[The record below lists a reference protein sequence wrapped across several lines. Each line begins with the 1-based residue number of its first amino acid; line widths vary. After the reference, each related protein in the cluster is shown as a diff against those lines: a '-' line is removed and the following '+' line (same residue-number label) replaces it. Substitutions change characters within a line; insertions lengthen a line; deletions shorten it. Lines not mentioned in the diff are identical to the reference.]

1 MAKGTLFEN
10 AEKKTVI
17 KIEYNDLDR
26 VITDHYGIPMES
38 VAVEEWNNY
47 MNKEIDVTDIGWKY
61 EWDEK
66 EFNEMLENRRWEM
79 GAVRLCL
86 QDLANKGLI
95 ERGVYM
101 IEIFW

>member
-1 MAKGTLFEN
+1 MDNSLFEK
-10 AEKKTVI
+10 AVKKTVI

-26 VITDHYGIPMES
+26 VITDHYDIPMES
-38 VAVEEWNNY
+38 VAVEEWCNY
-47 MNKEIDVTDIGWKY
+47 MSKEIDVTDIGWKY
-61 EWDEK
+61 EWDK
-66 EFNEMLENRRWEM
+66 EDFGEMLENKRWTM

-86 QDLANKGLI
+86 QDLVNKGLI